1 MWTEDMSI
9 TEEKILS
16 KKTICLVT
24 KNMSVAGGAQRVTS
38 LMAKELSLY
47 YNVIVVS
54 AMTDAD
60 GKIAYDFPEN
70 VKVIKATK
78 GIKNATKAVLPAAK
92 KIRKTLK
99 DQDVKVIFSVGAGA
113 YLFVYAFSVFT
124 RQKRVLC
131 EHSSLAN
138 RIDIRTAQKFYE
150 WLGAKTAHQ
159 VITLT
164 KRDALHYEEKFHIKN
179 VKNIYNWLDLQTVQR
194 SAGYDKTSKKI
205 LTVGRI
211 SKVKGFDMLL
221 DIAQKV
227 LPAHPDWEWHVYG
240 DGPLLPEIRQEAEK
254 RHLEKQLLFQGQC
267 SDIYEKY
274 GDYSFYVMTS
284 YHEGLP
290 MVLLEAQANYLPVIS
305 FDCET
310 GPAEIIT
317 DSVNGYLVP
326 VYDKTVMCEK
336 INFLIENEEVR
347 NNMSV
352 HSQDTLDR
360 FDRETIVKIWRNLI
374 ERL

>member
-1 MWTEDMSI
+1 M
-9 TEEKILS
+9 S

-38 LMAKELSLY
+38 LMAKELSAY

-54 AMTDAD
+54 AMTDTE
-60 GKIAYDFPEN
+60 GKIAYDFPDN
-70 VKVIKATK
+70 VKVIRATK

-92 KIRKTLK
+92 KIRKILK
-99 DQDVKVIFSVGAGA
+99 DQNVEVIFSVGAGA

-124 RQKRVLC
+124 GQKRVLC

-164 KRDALHYEEKFHIKN
+164 KKDALHYERKFHIKN
-179 VKNIYNWLDLQTVQR
+179 VKNIYNWLDLEYVQQ
-194 SAGYDKTSKKI
+194 SLEYDRTSKKI

-211 SKVKGFDMLL
+211 SRVKGFDMLL
-221 DIAQKV
+221 DVAEKV
-227 LPAHPDWEWHVYG
+227 LSAHPDWEWHIYG

-254 RHLEKQLLFQGQC
+254 RHLNRQLLFKGQC
-267 SDIYEKY
+267 PNMYEKY

-290 MVLLEAQANYLPVIS
+290 MVLLEAQANYLPIIS

-310 GPAEIIT
+310 GPGEIIT
-317 DSVNGYLVP
+317 DSVNGYLIP
-326 VYDKTVMCEK
+326 AYDKNVMCEK
-336 INFLIENEEVR
+336 ITCLMENEALR
-347 NNMSV
+347 SNMSM
-352 HSQDTLDR
+352 HSQDTLER
-360 FDRETIVKIWRNLI
+360 FDKETIVKIWIDLI
-374 ERL
+374 ERLLNARDF